1 MNAIILTPEQMSN
14 FLLKIQ
20 ENGVDEMPEELILK
34 ALKMTE
40 IPPLPGDVSESVFFA
55 EAYREWQESDIY
67 TSKEKA
73 ELRKLIELAPEEEN
87 PERVLFDIYEN
98 ACVGNDDVAKMLIIR
113 LLAEMMVA

>member
-1 MNAIILTPEQMSN
+1 MKEIILTPKQMSN

-40 IPPLPGDVSESVFFA
+40 VPPLPGDASESVFFA

-87 PERVLFDIYEN
+87 PEGVLFDIYEN

-113 LLAEMMVA
+113 LLAEMMVV